1 MQIAIEDRG
10 AFASAI
16 VKLQA
21 GETFVSESGAMYRT
35 SAEVDTDVTTRSKG
49 KGGILGG
56 LKRLLGGESF
66 FLSKYTAAGGV
77 AGEVG
82 IAPMLPGDVM
92 QVELDGSSRWLCA
105 GGSYLGSSEELA
117 LDTQFQGLR
126 GMLSG
131 ENLYFLSVEGQGSLL
146 VGAFGCI
153 REAKI
158 DGEVVVDTGHVV
170 AFEDTLT
177 YEISKAGGSWLKSF
191 LGGEGLVMKF
201 KGAGRLLVQS
211 HNPGA
216 FGSKLGR
223 MLPPRKA

>member
-1 MQIAIEDRG
+1 MEIAIKDRG

-35 SAEVDTDVTTRSKG
+35 SAEIDNDVTTRSKG
-49 KGGILGG
+49 KGGVFGG

-82 IAPMLPGDVM
+82 LAPNLPGDVM
-92 QVELDGSSRWLCA
+92 EVKLDGSSGWLCA
-105 GGSYLGSSEELA
+105 GGSYLGSSEELV

-131 ENLYFLSVEGQGSLL
+131 ENLFFLAVEGQGSLL

-153 REAKI
+153 REATV
-158 DGEVVVDTGHVV
+158 DEEVIVDTGHVV

-177 YEISKAGGSWLKSF
+177 YEISKAGGSWMRSF
-191 LGGEGLVMKF
+191 LGGEGLVMRF
-201 KGAGRLLVQS
+201 KGTGRLLVQS
-211 HNPGA
+211 HNMRS

-223 MLPPRKA
+223 ILPPRKA

>member
-16 VKLQA
+16 VKLES

-35 SAEVDTDVTTRSKG
+35 SAEIDTDVTTRSKG
-49 KGGILGG
+49 KGGLLGG

-92 QVELDGSSRWLCA
+92 QVEMDGSSRWLCS

-126 GMLSG
+126 GMLAG
-131 ENLYFLSVEGQGSLL
+131 ENLFFVSVEGQGPLL

-201 KGAGRLLVQS
+201 KGTGRLLVQS

-216 FGSKLGR
+216 FGAKLGR
-223 MLPPRKA
+223 MRPPRKA

>member
-1 MQIAIEDRG
+1 MKIAIEDRG

-16 VKLQA
+16 VQLDA
-21 GETFVSESGAMYRT
+21 GESFVSESGAMYRT
-35 SAEVDTDVTTRSKG
+35 SAEIDIDVTTRSKG
-49 KGGILGG
+49 KGGLLSG

-66 FLSKYTAAGGV
+66 FISRYEALGGV

-82 IAPMLPGDVM
+82 IAPTLPGDVM

-105 GGSYLGSSEELA
+105 GGSYLGSGEELA

-131 ENLYFLSVEGQGSLL
+131 EKMFFVSVEGQGSLL
-146 VGAFGCI
+146 VSAFGSI

-177 YEISKAGGSWLKSF
+177 YEVTKAGGSWLRSF
-191 LGGEGLVMKF
+191 LGGEGLVMKL
-201 KGAGRLLVQS
+201 KGTGRLLVQS
-211 HNPGA
+211 HNPNSFGA
-216 FGSKLGR
+216 KLGR
-223 MLPPRKA
+223 MLPPREA

>member
-1 MQIAIEDRG
+1 MEIAIKDSG

-35 SAEVDTDVTTRSKG
+35 SAEIDSDVTTHSKG

-56 LKRLLGGESF
+56 LKRLLGGDSF
-66 FLSKYTAAGGV
+66 FLSKYTAEGGV

-82 IAPMLPGDVM
+82 LAPSLPGDVM
-92 QVELDGSSRWLCA
+92 KVELDGSSRWLCA

-131 ENLYFLSVEGQGSLL
+131 ENLYFLSVEGQGLLL

-153 REAKI
+153 REVTF

-170 AFEDTLT
+170 AFEDTLS
-177 YEISKAGGSWLKSF
+177 YEISKAGGSWLRSF
-191 LGGEGLVMKF
+191 LGGEGLVMRF
-201 KGAGRLLVQS
+201 KGTGRLLVQS
-211 HNPGA
+211 HNARSFGA
-216 FGSKLGR
+216 KLGR

>member
-16 VKLQA
+16 VKLES

-49 KGGILGG
+49 KGGLLGG

-92 QVELDGSSRWLCA
+92 QVELDGSSRWLCG